1 MKTRIAPLMI
11 SALFAAAASA
21 DSVPNSVRCG
31 IDVLEQVGFKPLAG
45 RRVALITNHTG
56 RTIDGRRTVD
66 VLFNA
71 AGVELVKLFS
81 PEHGLYGQLDDK
93 VGHAMDTRTGLKVYS
108 LYGDTRRPT
117 SDMLAGVDTLVYDI
131 EDIGT
136 RFYTYI
142 STLGY
147 AMEAAAKHK
156 VAVVVL
162 DRPNPITGLLFDGP
176 IADANSLSFTAYASI
191 PIVHGMTVGELAQ
204 MFNAERNIG
213 CDLTVVKMEGWT
225 RSMWWDETGLTWTNP
240 SPNMRNPT
248 QALLYPAIGLLEM
261 SNLSVGRG
269 TDQPFEQLG
278 APWIEGRRL
287 AAALNGADLPGLR
300 FTPIEFTP
308 ASSKFKSEL
317 CHGVYIQAIDRRAF
331 QPARTGLT
339 IAFTLNRLFGRA
351 FEIDKVNVLLA
362 SAPTL
367 DSLKLAN
374 DPELLVK
381 TWAGDLS
388 RFARVREKHLLY
400 R

>member
-1 MKTRIAPLMI
+1 
-11 SALFAAAASA
+11 
-21 DSVPNSVRCG
+21 
-31 IDVLEQVGFKPLAG
+31 
-45 RRVALITNHTG
+45 
-56 RTIDGRRTVD
+56 
-66 VLFNA
+66 
-71 AGVELVKLFS
+71 
-81 PEHGLYGQLDDK
+81 
-93 VGHAMDTRTGLKVYS
+93 
-108 LYGDTRRPT
+108 
-117 SDMLAGVDTLVYDI
+117 
-131 EDIGT
+131 
-136 RFYTYI
+136 
-142 STLGY
+142 
-147 AMEAAAKHK
+147 
-156 VAVVVL
+156 
-162 DRPNPITGLLFDGP
+162 
-176 IADANSLSFTAYASI
+176 
-191 PIVHGMTVGELAQ
+191 
-204 MFNAERNIG
+204 
-213 CDLTVVKMEGWT
+213 
-225 RSMWWDETGLTWTNP
+225 MWWDETGLTWTNP

-339 IAFTLNRLFGRA
+339 IVFTLNRLFGRA